1 MRGETPSRAEIPAD
15 IDRICGAKCGEALFA
30 YGDAYLK
37 VGGRMKYKA
46 ELYYVL
52 REGKRYKRAEGV
64 TDESIAAAFA
74 QLELAKSLLNLDG
87 APDWVKE
94 DFALLDLLA
103 RAVKVKLKWPDNNNW
118 KGFREQ
124 FEDEYRRLW
133 LLQNRLGGLEESLD
147 WQFCR

>member
-1 MRGETPSRAEIPAD
+1 
-15 IDRICGAKCGEALFA
+15 
-30 YGDAYLK
+30 
-37 VGGRMKYKA
+37 MKYKA

>member
-1 MRGETPSRAEIPAD
+1 MRTATS
-15 IDRICGAKCGEALFA
+15 
-30 YGDAYLK
+30 
-37 VGGRMKYKA
+37 
-46 ELYYVL
+46 
-52 REGKRYKRAEGV
+52 
-64 TDESIAAAFA
+64 S
-74 QLELAKSLLNLDG
+74 QAKSLLNLDG

-103 RAVKVKLKWPDNNNW
+103 RAVKVKLEWPDNNNW

-133 LLQNRLGGLEESLD
+133 LLQNRPGGLEESLD